1 MKVEFV
7 CEDSPP
13 EGLLP
18 LALSSVPVDAGDGE
32 ALLVEEVVQLV
43 RSLLG
48 LNEHEGATC
57 LENVAFKITIQNTEN
72 YPPLV

>member
-1 MKVEFV
+1 MKLEFV

-18 LALSSVPVDAGDGE
+18 LTLSSVPVDAGDGE
-32 ALLVEEVVQLV
+32 ALPVEEVVQLV

-57 LENVAFKITIQNTEN
+57 LENEAFKITIQNTEN
-72 YPPLV
+72 

>member
-32 ALLVEEVVQLV
+32 ALPVEEVVQLV